1 MSIYENWVTRA
12 YDSQG
17 QTNPNHWNTYLPQ
30 EQKIYESLLENK
42 QNTLSGTLAE
52 LAKKYEMPVENFIG
66 FIDGIGEALDK
77 VIESEELEAYDEATE
92 INISFDFEKLY
103 KKMVEFKA
111 DHLYSLEQWDI
122 VLTPERQDELYMEQK
137 RSTTI
142 VKEREP
148 GRNEPCPCASGKKYK
163 KCCAK

>member
-1 MSIYENWVTRA
+1 MSIYENWVARA

-17 QTNPNHWNTYLPQ
+17 QTIPQHWNTYLPQ
-30 EQKIYESLLENK
+30 EQKIYEGLLENK
-42 QNTLSGTLAE
+42 QTTIKGTIAE

-66 FIDGIGEALDK
+66 FLDGIGEALDK
-77 VIESEELEAYDEATE
+77 ALESEEIAEFDEATE
-92 INISFDFEKLY
+92 INVSFDFEKLY

-111 DHLYSLEQWDI
+111 DHLYSLPQWDLI
-122 VLTPERQDELYMEQK
+122 ITPERQDELYSEQK

-163 KCCAK
+163 KCCGQ

>member
-1 MSIYENWVTRA
+1 MSIYENWIARA

-17 QTNPNHWNTYLPQ
+17 QTNPQHWNTYLPQ
-30 EQKIYESLLENK
+30 EQQIYESLLENK
-42 QNTLSGTLAE
+42 QTTISGKLGE
-52 LAKKYEMPVENFIG
+52 LAKQYGMSAENFIG
-66 FIDGIGEALDK
+66 FIDGISEALDTPLQA
-77 VIESEELEAYDEATE
+77 EELTEFDEDTE
-92 INISFDFEKLY
+92 INVSFDFERLF

-111 DHLYSLEQWDI
+111 DHLYNLELWDAVI
-122 VLTPERQDELYMEQK
+122 TPERQDELYQEQK

-163 KCCAK
+163 KCCGQ